1 MKRLFLIL
9 SFIVFSCVGVW
20 GQVTLSKWTFESA
33 TISGTNSTT
42 PTIVPSTADVGALT
56 TGSAVSG
63 LHASNSTDWSSVT
76 GNGSSVALFSNTW
89 AIGDYY
95 QFLFKTT
102 SYSSIKLTWD
112 ATGSNTGPRDFKVQY
127 STDGVSFTDA
137 TGTNSTYT
145 LTNDGW
151 SSGSYISA
159 STRTLD
165 LSYAT
170 ALNNQATVYIRLVV
184 TSTTS
189 INGSTVATGGTS
201 RVDDFKVEG
210 TFTGSIINFYSKST
224 GNLTDV
230 ATWGTNTDGSGT
242 QPGDFITDAQIFNVV
257 NRASTTL
264 DANWTVSGTAS
275 KVIVGDGL
283 SPTTLILPATA
294 ALTGTA
300 DVSSISTL
308 QIVNTTLPS
317 FGNLAINS
325 TVDYAQTAS
334 PYVVPTGTTYHHL
347 KLTGNTKTFAS
358 GTVSVNGNMIVD
370 GVTDFNGSGTSPYT
384 IMALGGNFS
393 LVNSSTFESNPAGD
407 ANRMTVTC
415 NGTGTQTFS
424 GGDFYLFRV
433 QTPAA
438 GTVTIALNAANLS
451 LGNLNGGGLTL
462 LQAAHTLSIG
472 AGNTLTFHGAG
483 YISGTNV
490 GFLSGTATSNLVFD
504 KTQGT
509 LPPGTLQFASGGQLL
524 NNLSYNCTAPAGNTT
539 LNLATPV
546 VLSGNLTM
554 TSGNID
560 IGTNDISVTGASTGS
575 ATSYIKTSS
584 TGLLKLL
591 NVTGLRNAPIGES
604 TYNPITVTSTDGY
617 DWSTRVEDVL
627 GIDDPV
633 FQPNATGAVTRQWYA
648 YPSTI
653 PPASNAVVTFQY
665 NDGDVTQIGT
675 TFDPNKLVQV
685 WRKINNG
692 SPWGADW
699 IAVNTTQAPTG
710 TPGSDRTATTS
721 NWNIF
726 SNMPFAV
733 SNLDAPL
740 PLQCILTL
748 KAEKRNNTGF
758 ITWDVNSCAGV
769 GSFELQRSVNG
780 GAYQT
785 IQTVRPSNNEL
796 SFTYTD
802 FQTAKGRN
810 LYRIRVNGLQNG
822 YQYSKVAAL
831 VFDSN
836 EMLITSVWPNPVTDV
851 LHFTLS
857 AARQQSVSLAI
868 YNSLGTIVKKWNTT
882 TGDGNTTIETNV
894 SALPAGVYHII
905 AVSGSAKANVVFVK

>member
-9 SFIVFSCVGVW
+9 SFVAVNCVGVW
-20 GQVTLSKWTFESA
+20 GQVVTAKWSFESA
-33 TISGTNSTT
+33 TINGTNTTT
-42 PTIVPSTADVGALT
+42 PTITPSTADIGTLN

-63 LHASNSTDWSSVT
+63 LHTSNSTTWSSQI
-76 GNGSSVALFSNTW
+76 GNGSSGALSSTNW
-89 AIGDYY
+89 ATGDYY

-102 SYSSIKLTWD
+102 NYSSIKLTWD

-137 TGTNSTYT
+137 TGTNSTYQ
-145 LTNDGW
+145 LTNDSW
-151 SSGSYISA
+151 ASNSYKSA

-170 ALNNQATVYIRLVV
+170 TLNNKAAVYIRLVV
-184 TSTTS
+184 TSTSS
-189 INGSTVATGGTS
+189 INGGTTAAGGTS

-210 TFTGSIINFYSKST
+210 TYTGATTDFYSKST
-224 GNLTDV
+224 GNLTDE

-242 QPGDFITDAQIFNVV
+242 QPGDFITDGQRFNVV

-264 DANWTVSGTAS
+264 DANWTVSGVNS

-300 DVSSISTL
+300 DVQSISTL
-308 QIVNTTLPS
+308 QIVNTTLPT
-317 FGNLAINS
+317 FGILANNS

-334 PYVVPTGTTYHHL
+334 PYVVPTGATYHHL

-358 GTVSVNGNMIVD
+358 GTVSVNGNLVVD
-370 GVTDFNGSGTSPYT
+370 GVTNFNGAASPFT
-384 IMALGGNFS
+384 TMNLGGNFS

-407 ANRMTVTC
+407 GNRMTVTC
-415 NGTGTQTFS
+415 NGSGTQTFS

-438 GTVTIALNAANLS
+438 GTVSIALNSANLS
-451 LGNLNGGGLTL
+451 LGNLSSGGLNL
-462 LQAAHTLSIG
+462 LQATHTLSIG

-483 YISGTNV
+483 YISSSNL
-490 GFLSGTATSNLVFD
+490 GFLSGTTTSNLVFD
-504 KTQGT
+504 KTAGV
-509 LPPGTLQFASGGQLL
+509 LAPGTLQFISGGQLL
-524 NNLSYNCTAPAGNTT
+524 NNFNYNCTAPVSNTT
-539 LNLATPV
+539 LVLATPV

-560 IGTNDISVTGASTGS
+560 IGANDMSVLGS
-575 ATSYIKTSS
+575 ASGSTTSYIKTSS
-584 TGLLKLL
+584 TGVLKLL
-591 NVTGLRNAPIGES
+591 NVTSLRNSPIGKS
-604 TYNPITVTSTDGY
+604 TFNPVTVTSTDGY

-627 GIDDPV
+627 QIDDPV
-633 FQPNATGAVTRQWYA
+633 FQPNATGAVKRQWYV
-648 YPSTI
+648 YPSVI
-653 PPASNAVVTFQY
+653 PPASSAVVTFQY
-665 NDGDVTQIGT
+665 NDGDAAQIGA
-675 TFDPNKLVQV
+675 TFGINKSVQV
-685 WRKINNG
+685 WRNINSG

-699 IAVNTTQAPTG
+699 VAVNTTQVPTG
-710 TPGSDRTATTS
+710 TPGSDRTATTY
-721 NWNIF
+721 NWNTF
-726 SNMPFAV
+726 SNLPFAV

-740 PLQCILTL
+740 PLQCILNI
-748 KAEKRNNTGF
+748 KAEKRNNAGL
-758 ITWDVNSCAGV
+758 ISWDVNSCAGV
-769 GSFELQRSVNG
+769 RSFELQRSVNG

-802 FQTAKGRN
+802 MQTAKGRN
-810 LYRIRVNGLQNG
+810 LYRIRVNGVQNE

-831 VFDSN
+831 LFDSN
-836 EMLITSVWPNPVTDV
+836 DLLITSVWPNPAKDV
-851 LHFTLS
+851 LRFTLS
-857 AARQQSVSLAI
+857 AARQQQVSFAI

-882 TGDGNTTIETNV
+882 TGDGNMTLETNV
-894 SALPAGVYHII
+894 SALPSGVYHII
-905 AVSGSAKANVVFVK
+905 AVSGSARASVEFVR